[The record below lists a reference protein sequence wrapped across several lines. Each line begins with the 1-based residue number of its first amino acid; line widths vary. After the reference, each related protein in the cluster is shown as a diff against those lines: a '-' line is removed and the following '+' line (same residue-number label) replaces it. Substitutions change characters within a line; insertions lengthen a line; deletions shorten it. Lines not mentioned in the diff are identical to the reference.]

1 MDFFIKIQI
10 KLGFLNVGENIY
22 IYIFYEN
29 IKFSYEKYRCG
40 FSFEKKKWNFYNGFF
55 CKGWIIYKLGRIFI
69 PKKSNK
75 MCFGSIW

>member
-40 FSFEKKKWNFYNGFF
+40 FSFEKKNET
-55 CKGWIIYKLGRIFI
+55 FI
-69 PKKSNK
+69 MDS
-75 MCFGSIW
+75 FAEVGSYTN

>member
-10 KLGFLNVGENIY
+10 KLGFLNVGENIYIY

-40 FSFEKKKWNFYNGFF
+40 FSFEKKNET
-55 CKGWIIYKLGRIFI
+55 FI
-69 PKKSNK
+69 MDS
-75 MCFGSIW
+75 FAEVGSYTN